1 MIRMI
6 ILFSFCSR
14 HVPICLVRTT
24 EVASLFTKQTA
35 MFASAMKDSQ
45 EDTAKWVRTLKGRLG
60 STLVVIVAEAVTV
73 AVVVVVV
80 AVVVVVVVAAAA
92 AAVVVVVVVV
102 L

>member
-1 MIRMI
+1 MIIMI

-24 EVASLFTKQTA
+24 EVALLFTKQTA

-45 EDTAKWVRTLKGRLG
+45 KDTWKWVRTLKGRLG
-60 STLVVIVAEAVTV
+60 STLVVIVAVAVTV
-73 AVVVVVV
+73 AVV
-80 AVVVVVVVAAAA
+80 VVVVVVVAAAA
-92 AAVVVVVVVV
+92 AAAAAAVVVVVVV

>member
-1 MIRMI
+1 MIIMI

-60 STLVVIVAEAVTV
+60 STLVVILVVALTV
-73 AVVVVVV
+73 AVVVV
-80 AVVVVVVVAAAA
+80 VVVVVVVAAA
-92 AAVVVVVVVV
+92 VEVVVVVVV